1 VNEPYA
7 DGPPPAGDYLPTAH
21 SKTGCSRPQRL
32 YGSNL
37 TTANNAIGKVCN
49 GKLWICEFRRP
60 DQLNK
65 NRACQF
71 ALIGLLG
78 CPVPPTDAGCPPRPM
93 PCGVAQTANPIV
105 VFDELYADGP
115 PPAGDCLNRHCA

>member
-1 VNEPYA
+1 MFRVPSIFPTSSGLTPA
-7 DGPPPAGDYLPTAH
+7 D
-21 SKTGCSRPQRL
+21 
-32 YGSNL
+32 
-37 TTANNAIGKVCN
+37 NAIGKVCN

-78 CPVPPTDAGCPPRPM
+78 CPVPPIDVGCLPRPL
-93 PCGVAQTANPIV
+93 PHGVAQTANPIV
-105 VFDELYADGP
+105 GFDRTYADDP
-115 PPAGDCLNRHCA
+115 PLTGAGLNRHCA